1 MSVFGVAVLFALAA
15 GPAMAAK
22 VELPKA
28 NGRIIPATLFL
39 VGTSDKEGRPDAAEA
54 DASVDCR
61 WAIYYEIGRAHV

>member
-39 VGTSDKEGRPDAAEA
+39 VGTSDKEGRPDAAVIET
-54 DASVDCR
+54 VQ
-61 WAIYYEIGRAHV
+61 IGRASCRERV